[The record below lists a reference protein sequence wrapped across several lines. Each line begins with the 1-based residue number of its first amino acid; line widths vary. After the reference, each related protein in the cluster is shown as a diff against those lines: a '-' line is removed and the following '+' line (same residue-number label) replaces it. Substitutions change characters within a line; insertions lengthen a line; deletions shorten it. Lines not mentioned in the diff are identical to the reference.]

1 MLNLMKNWKG
11 TEKEEWA
18 KNQVEKSLLV
28 FSCHR
33 IQFYFFLSSNVFFA
47 NSIYSCFKRVPTYQ
61 AHQVR
66 QACHQS
72 LPRHPFGIW

>member
-28 FSCHR
+28 FSCHQT
-33 IQFYFFLSSNVFFA
+33 QFNIFLLSNLLLQ
-47 NSIYSCFKRVPTYQ
+47 Y
-61 AHQVR
+61 
-66 QACHQS
+66 
-72 LPRHPFGIW
+72 LPL